1 MIIQISNLTD
11 GDYQY
16 TFDRKVE
23 EIGLSDPFFSNI
35 RVETLLQKSL
45 RQIILSSKIKVNVNF
60 ECDRCG
66 EEYKQELTNEYKI
79 VYLFSSEINE
89 EDQVDIKYI
98 SFETDKIN
106 LAPEI
111 RDYVQLAIPMKKL
124 CKKDCNGLCLKCGKN
139 LNEGSCNCK
148 TKEIDQRWF
157 PLEKLKNKVN

>member
-1 MIIQISNLTD
+1 M
-11 GDYQY
+11 
-16 TFDRKVE
+16 
-23 EIGLSDPFFSNI
+23 
-35 RVETLLQKSL
+35 
-45 RQIILSSKIKVNVNF
+45 
-60 ECDRCG
+60 
-66 EEYKQELTNEYKI
+66 
-79 VYLFSSEINE
+79 FSSEIND

-124 CKKDCNGLCLKCGKN
+124 CKEDCNGLCLKCGKN

-157 PLEKLKNKVN
+157 PLEKLRNKVN